1 MDTVHMLLMEIPWM
15 LMEWGRIRLVGVN
28 APEFGEPGYQKAKDF
43 VKSKCLEKVARF
55 RHR

>member
-1 MDTVHMLLMEIPWM
+1 MLLMEIPWM